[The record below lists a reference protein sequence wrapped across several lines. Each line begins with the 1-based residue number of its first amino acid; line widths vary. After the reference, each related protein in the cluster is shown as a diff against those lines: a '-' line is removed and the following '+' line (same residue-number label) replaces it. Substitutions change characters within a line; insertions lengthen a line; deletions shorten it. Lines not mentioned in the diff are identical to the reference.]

1 MTIAN
6 APASTF
12 FGSYSEGAGFLARKL
27 DLVGF
32 TNGIPSVDPNLHSFW
47 HSDAVPTSDH
57 PSGFNSSGLSD
68 PILDRLLDDQ
78 LTELDVDKRIE
89 LLKMAQQRI
98 HDDYP
103 MIPLYDRLVI
113 NSVSNRVHGVN
124 PINFG
129 SITGLVW
136 NTHEW
141 SAD

>member
-1 MTIAN
+1 M
-6 APASTF
+6 
-12 FGSYSEGAGFLARKL
+12 
-27 DLVGF
+27 VGF
-32 TNGIPSVDPNLHSFW
+32 TNGIPSVDPNLRDFW
-47 HSDAVPTSDH
+47 HTDAVPTNDH

-68 PILDRLLDDQ
+68 PNLDKLLDDQ
-78 LTELDVDKRIE
+78 LTELNNDRRTE
-89 LLKMAQQRI
+89 LLKMAQQLI

-113 NSVSNRVHGVN
+113 NSVSSRVQGVN

-141 SAD
+141 SAA